1 MEDVKGKEL
10 YKLLKKSI
18 GKKPIKMKDLAA
30 KCGFIEAGA
39 SVGTSIG
46 ARMRVQLKK
55 LAEDGAIVIEGARAT
70 TTYRKA

>member
-1 MEDVKGKEL
+1 MDIKGNDL

-30 KCGFIEAGA
+30 KAGLA
-39 SVGTSIG
+39 AMGESVGSSTA

-55 LAEDGAIVIEGARAT
+55 LAADGAILIEGERAR